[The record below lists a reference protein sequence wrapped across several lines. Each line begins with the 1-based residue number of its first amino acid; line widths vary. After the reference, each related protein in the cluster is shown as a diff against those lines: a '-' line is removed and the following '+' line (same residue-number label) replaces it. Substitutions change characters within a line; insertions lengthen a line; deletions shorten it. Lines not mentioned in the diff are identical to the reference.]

1 MEAADGADGSD
12 TTSSSSSTAV
22 TFHPAP
28 ATTVNANLVVPGYVA
43 SQYNHFHF
51 TDYIM
56 VN

>member
-28 ATTVNANLVVPGYVA
+28 ATTVNANLVAPGYMA
-43 SQYNHFHF
+43 SQYTHFHF